1 MEKGKRKGLLL
12 LLFTLLFNF
21 IFWREAAGLNLL
33 LFTLAI
39 NSLIFYSYPN
49 IRGLRAAW
57 LVAIGGMLGAIATV
71 VFNSGVAQI
80 ATIVSICLL
89 NGYAMFPEAK
99 SNISAFA
106 ATVTNLC
113 GGFLM
118 GLIKYYEKDE
128 RFEEESTEE
137 VKPKKWKRYV
147 KLGVIPVVI
156 AFTFYIIFSIANP
169 VFAQI
174 ADRFNNLI
182 LDILEKIFS
191 GWTIERVGFTLLGA
205 YLILAILYHWLPE
218 FFPPT
223 EANLDDK
230 ATERENESTF
240 IGWLGL
246 SGIKDETLIGA
257 ITLVLVNLLFLTVNV
272 IDVNYLWF
280 NFNYEDG
287 MDLSSL
293 VHEGTYWLIFSI
305 LLAMGI
311 LMYFFRGN
319 QNFNKDNTILK
330 ILSYTWV
337 LQNVVMIVSV
347 VIRNYRY
354 IDTHGLTYKRI
365 GVYVFLLMTFMGLLT
380 LIVKIS
386 SQRSNFFLWRI
397 NSWLAY
403 GVLVLFSFWNWDGF
417 IANYNIK
424 IVAQN
429 SKEADV
435 IALPNY
441 EPTNARRSRINNDKV
456 DIDYLL
462 ALSDKALPALL
473 NHPNFEDEAYIGSEG
488 TLRQMIKYKYERL
501 ERKMANSTWL
511 SYNWADSN
519 ALQQLKEYFDAHPDK
534 VKEVKMEEVD
544 MPQEPV
550 FTDSV
555 DRLMEDT
562 TAY

>member
-12 LLFTLLFNF
+12 LVFTMLFNF
-21 IFWREAAGLNLL
+21 FFWREEAGLNLL

-39 NSLIFYSYPN
+39 NSLIFYSYTN

-106 ATVTNLC
+106 ATITNLC

-118 GLIKYYEKDE
+118 GLLKHYEKDE
-128 RFEEESTEE
+128 RFTEEPIEE
-137 VKPKKWKRYV
+137 VKPKKWRRYV
-147 KLGVIPVVI
+147 KLGVIPVII
-156 AFTFYIIFSIANP
+156 ALTFYIIFSIANP

-174 ADRFNNLI
+174 AERFNNLI
-182 LDILEKIFS
+182 YDILEKIFG

-205 YLILAILYHWLPE
+205 YFILAILYHWLPE
-218 FFPPT
+218 FFPPA
-223 EANLDDK
+223 EANLDDRAK
-230 ATERENESTF
+230 ERENESSF

-257 ITLVLVNLLFLTVNV
+257 ITLVLVNLLFLTVNA

-319 QNFNKDNTILK
+319 QNFNKDNSILK

-365 GVYVFLLMTFMGLLT
+365 GVYIFLLMTFMGLLT
-380 LIVKIS
+380 LYVKIS

-403 GVLVLFSFWNWDGF
+403 GVLVLFSFWNWDAF
-417 IANYNIK
+417 IANYNMA
-424 IVAQN
+424 IVTQN
-429 SKEADV
+429 TEKTTEKDLPADESPKGRQV
-435 IALPNY
+435 WL
-441 EPTNARRSRINNDKV
+441 NNEKV
-456 DIDYLL
+456 DVDYLL

-473 NHPNFEDEAYIGSEG
+473 NHPNFEDEVYIGSEG
-488 TLRQMIKYKYERL
+488 TLRQMVRYKYERM
-501 ERKMANSTWL
+501 ERKMANRTWL
-511 SYNWADSN
+511 SYNWADAK
-519 ALQQLKEYFDAHPDK
+519 ALQQLKDYFDAHPDK
-534 VKEVKMEEVD
+534 VKEVKVEEVE

-555 DRLMEDT
+555 DALIEDT
-562 TAY
+562 GTY